1 MKIALP
7 IKKAVR
13 RWLFVW
19 IDRRAPRAVEHRL
32 HLNNLYVLPTR
43 AGLLFLL
50 VAFLIWL
57 LGTNYQNNLIL
68 ALAYLQVS
76 LLVVVIFKTYQNLAG
91 IEVRVIG
98 SAPNFVNS
106 PVGFTLQVRSP
117 NPKGADNV
125 CLKLERG
132 AQEWVQL
139 PPDSSQRVNLSMI
152 GRRRG
157 VLRPDRL
164 LVKSVYPLGLV
175 QCWSWLNLEAQVL
188 VYPQPKASAFPAH
201 HHGSEEEGHNGQK
214 IESEDVVGLRSYQH
228 GDSLRQIAWKHYARD
243 KGLYRKELAQY
254 SESDSWLDWQDF
266 YRGEQEICL
275 SQMSY
280 WVQELSQLHRSF
292 GLRLPGL
299 LLEPAA
305 GELHRIRALSALA
318 RHGES

>member
-1 MKIALP
+1 MKLALP
-7 IKKAVR
+7 LKRAVR
-13 RWLFVW
+13 RWFFVW

-32 HLNNLYVLPTR
+32 HLNNLYILPTR

-50 VAFLIWL
+50 MAFLIWL

-76 LLVVVIFKTYQNLAG
+76 LLVVVIFRTYQNLAG
-91 IEVRVIG
+91 IELRVIG

-106 PVGFTLQVRSP
+106 PVGFTLQLRSS
-117 NPKGADNV
+117 NPKGADNL
-125 CLKLERG
+125 CLKFAGG
-132 AQEWVQL
+132 AEELVQL
-139 PPDSSQRVNLSMI
+139 QPDSSHRVNLFMI

-157 VLRPDRL
+157 ILRPERL
-164 LVKSVYPLGLV
+164 LVKSVFPLGLV

-188 VYPQPKASAFPAH
+188 VYPQPRASAFPAH
-201 HHGSEEEGHNGQK
+201 HLGGDDESNDGQK
-214 IESEDVVGLRSYQH
+214 LDSEDVVGLRRYQH

-266 YRGEQEICL
+266 YRGEPEASL
-275 SQMSY
+275 SRMSY
-280 WVQELSQLHRSF
+280 WVQELSQLHKSF
-292 GLRLPGL
+292 GLRLPGV

-318 RHGES
+318 RHGET